1 MASGMLLWIHRNT
14 ARHGCLQLF
23 GGYMKY
29 LLAIKIIDT
38 NEVEIFEFDNEFER
52 EDAASEIMENYTG
65 VSLGYT
71 QDDWVIDGEQILY
84 CYECIGSEV

>member
-1 MASGMLLWIHRNT
+1 MPPTL
-14 ARHGCLQLF
+14 

-29 LLAIKIIDT
+29 LLAIKVIDT

-52 EDAASEIMENYTG
+52 EDVASEIMENYHG

-84 CYECIGSEV
+84 CYECISSEV